1 MDPEPLPVKR
11 FTSAEVC
18 FIFLFLI
25 FVVENVVFCIS
36 LYLLGNVN
44 AGLLVTALLLFIII
58 VPIVGL
64 QRRSALCMDI
74 FGSFILITIL
84 MINLHP
90 LIHLSFSA
98 IISSVYYFFT
108 ACLAFFLAWSYR
120 LERKP
125 IYTV

>member
-11 FTSAEVC
+11 FTSAEVG

-36 LYLLGNVN
+36 LYLLGNLN
-44 AGLLVTALLLFIII
+44 AGLIVTVLLLLIII
-58 VPIVGL
+58 VPIIGL
-64 QRRSALCMDI
+64 QRRSAVCMNL
-74 FGSFILITIL
+74 FGSFILLSIL
-84 MINLHP
+84 MIYYNP
-90 LIHLSFSA
+90 FIHLSFNA
-98 IISSVYYFFT
+98 ILSSIYYFVT
-108 ACLAFFLAWSYR
+108 ACSAFFLAYSYR

>member
-11 FTSAEVC
+11 FTSAEVV
-18 FIFLFLI
+18 FILLFLI

-44 AGLLVTALLLFIII
+44 AGLLVTTLLMFIII

-64 QRRSALCMDI
+64 QRRSALCMNF
-74 FGSFILITIL
+74 FGAFILIAIL
-84 MINLHP
+84 MIILNPVVNLS
-90 LIHLSFSA
+90 ISA
-98 IISSVYYFFT
+98 VVSSVYYFFI
-108 ACLAFFLAWSYR
+108 ACLSFFLAWSYR